1 MPIVIHPNLPLVA
14 AQGVT
19 APVVLQPGSVIS
31 ARVQQILG
39 NDTVRISIGSQAL
52 DVQSQV
58 ALQAGQTL
66 QLAVSQTAEG
76 SIALAVVSQQG
87 GVPTSPGASQSTS
100 QNTSLSTGQSNA
112 TTISDTVTLAP
123 AAVASIAPQ
132 TTPAVAAPTIQLTP
146 QEALAVSVAVQS
158 AATLQTSL
166 APLFANLGVAAG
178 LDNLPPQLQQAIAQV
193 LSQQLNLDQNLTG
206 SDIQQAFQSSGL
218 FLEAS
223 LASGSLP
230 QSAAT
235 PDLKA
240 ALIVLRQVLSTSLN
254 ALPATQSAL
263 ATPSAP
269 ASAGISQ
276 PVAVPAGAA
285 VQQGATPTAAVAGA
299 TTATLAAQQTVT
311 AAAAPAAPVSAQA
324 GTSTAAVAQP
334 ATTAATAVL
343 QAGAQ
348 SLQLLAQPAM
358 ITAEAAT
365 PTTVSP
371 TLAPQLASETAAAA
385 VLTQVST
392 QVATGPI
399 APNVLN
405 PGLANPV
412 IPPASALADAA
423 ARAAASSAALS
434 LLQEAVQGLP
444 LTFAN
449 ASSLLLE
456 NGQMISLIPAVAG
469 RSSEVDDAEMARSHP
484 PPPPLSGALP
494 TAQPVLPATLVANS
508 PAESTMHRLL
518 ADTDAAIA
526 RQILLQVASLP
537 GQTDTTAARLDPIA
551 ARWNFEIPFAT
562 PQGTAMAQ
570 FEISRDGGG
579 NEVATAK
586 PVWRARFSLDV
597 EPAGPVHALISFSGA
612 RTSVR
617 MWAERPQTA
626 AQLRAGAGQLS
637 QALALAQLQPGD
649 IVIADGTPP
658 QAVPA
663 KAGHFLD
670 RAL

>member
-1 MPIVIHPNLPLVA
+1 MSIVIHPNLPLLA

-19 APVVLQPGSVIS
+19 APVVLQPGTVIS
-31 ARVQQILG
+31 ARVQQVLG
-39 NDTVRISIGSQAL
+39 NDTVRISIGGQSL

-58 ALQAGQTL
+58 PLQAGQTL
-66 QLAVSQTAEG
+66 QLAVSQATDG
-76 SIALAVVSQQG
+76 GIALAVVSQQG
-87 GVPTSPGASQSTS
+87 GVPTSQGAT
-100 QNTSLSTGQSNA
+100 QNTGPSNA
-112 TTISDTVTLAP
+112 ATIPDTVTLAA

-132 TTPAVAAPTIQLTP
+132 TTPAVAAPTVQLTP
-146 QEALAVSVAVQS
+146 QEALAVSVAAQS

-178 LDNLPPQLQQAIAQV
+178 LNNLPPQLQQAIAQV

-223 LASGSLP
+223 LASGSLS

-240 ALIVLRQVLSTSLN
+240 ALIVLRQVLSTSLD
-254 ALPATQSAL
+254 AVPATQGAL
-263 ATPSAP
+263 ATQSVL
-269 ASAGISQ
+269 ASAGVSL
-276 PVAVPAGAA
+276 AGAA
-285 VQQGATPTAAVAGA
+285 VQQGATPTAVVAGA
-299 TTATLAAQQTVT
+299 IAADLAAQEIVT
-311 AAAAPAAPVSAQA
+311 AGGAPAAPAAAGAAPQA
-324 GTSTAAVAQP
+324 VIS
-334 ATTAATAVL
+334 TAATAVL
-343 QAGAQ
+343 EADVQ
-348 SLQLLAQPAM
+348 SLQLLAQPVT

-365 PTTVSP
+365 LATVSP
-371 TLAPQLASETAAAA
+371 TPVPQPASETAAAA
-385 VLTQVST
+385 VLTQG
-392 QVATGPI
+392 ATAPD
-399 APNVLN
+399 APNVLTSGLVN
-405 PGLANPV
+405 PL
-412 IPPASALADAA
+412 IPPASALTDAA
-423 ARAAASSAALS
+423 LRAAASSAALN
-434 LLQEAVQGLP
+434 LLQEAVQSLP
-444 LTFAN
+444 LTLVS
-449 ASSLLLE
+449 ASGLMLE
-456 NGQMISLIPAVAG
+456 NGQMLSLIPAVAG
-469 RSSEVDDAEMARSHP
+469 RQSEVDDAEMARSHP

-494 TAQPVLPATLVANS
+494 TAQPVMPATLVSNS
-508 PAESTMHRLL
+508 PAESAMHRLL

-526 RQILLQVASLP
+526 RQTLLQVASLP
-537 GQTDTTAARLDPIA
+537 GQTDTTAARLDPTA

-579 NEVATAK
+579 NEVAGAK
-586 PVWRARFSLDV
+586 RVWRARFSLDV
-597 EPAGPVHALISFSGA
+597 EPAGPVHALVSFSGA

-626 AQLRAGAGQLS
+626 AQLRARAGQLS
-637 QALALAQLQPGD
+637 QALALAELQPGD

-658 QAVPA
+658 QAAPA